1 MVTYEP
7 RAFRNPPHY
16 KAIYDA
22 PTTRVLPGLVVI
34 QKISSELIECSL
46 PPGMPGSVGRPP
58 VAIRIY
64 LALMI
69 SGTLSNPV
77 S

>member
-1 MVTYEP
+1 
-7 RAFRNPPHY
+7 
-16 KAIYDA
+16 
-22 PTTRVLPGLVVI
+22 
-34 QKISSELIECSL
+34 L